1 MADKLTKAEKIARTP
16 IAEISRLK
24 GEAGRKKLI
33 NDIKL
38 LRSSYKRRVGAFK
51 RKGLVSHAQ
60 IAFERQM
67 PKTRPVQLTE
77 MTRNQLILEFY
88 KYADFFN
95 AETATEAGIKK
106 VNREQDIRIFGV
118 NKRGLPKKTM
128 TTEERTLYW
137 DTYEEYINQF
147 PADVNQVYSSESI
160 QQTLADALFGKA
172 KTANTNLVSIL
183 NDVRRRLRTQKTEEN
198 MTDVPNIFSGR
209 RNSFGW

>member
-1 MADKLTKAEKIARTP
+1 MANKMTKAEKIARTP
-16 IAEISRLK
+16 VEEISRLA

-38 LRSSYKRRVGAFK
+38 LRASYKRRVGSFK

-60 IAFERQM
+60 LALERQM

-77 MTRNQLILEFY
+77 MSRNQLILEFY

-95 AETATEAGIKK
+95 AETSTEAGIKK
-106 VNREQDIRIFGV
+106 VNREQDIRIFGA

-128 TTEERTLYW
+128 SAEERILFW

-147 PADVNQVYSSESI
+147 PADINQVYSSESI
-160 QQTLADALFGKA
+160 QQYLADALFGKH
-172 KTANTNLVSIL
+172 KSANTNLSL
-183 NDVRRRLRTQKTEEN
+183 FLRDVRRRLKANKTEEN
-198 MTDVPNIFSGR
+198 MANVPNIFSGR
-209 RNSFGW
+209 GNPFDW